1 MWPQAAG
8 ATLTA
13 VHLAH
18 YTGGM
23 MRTRLDFDFFQTAYS
38 LSRQEIEAFL
48 RAFERPSQAARDLLR
63 LAEDA
68 IFRENHPELLA
79 ALVQGVPR
87 LPDPDEALNLLERIY
102 DSATE
107 RQQLLAL
114 LSGEPR
120 ALNILLAM
128 AAQSPFLCEIAARR
142 PEHLVWLLSAA
153 ELERLK
159 RWPHYRQEI
168 EAALKDCL
176 DGEEAA
182 QRLRRYQ
189 HREILRIAVRDILG
203 LGSIKDWAL
212 ELSNLA
218 DNIVHEV
225 CRQVREQ
232 YRQRYG
238 PARTEGDREAQ
249 FAVIALG
256 KLGGRELNF
265 SSDIDLMFVYE
276 GEGRPTKGNL
286 DNFEYFARLAADIV
300 GTLSTATDEGYLYR
314 VDTRLRPEGS
324 RGALV
329 RSLPSVELY
338 YESWG
343 ENWER
348 QALLKARPVG
358 GDPELG
364 RKFLRTIKPF
374 TFRKYVD
381 PVSVQETLRAMHEL
395 RSKSIQDARTTPA
408 ERERNFKTGP
418 GGIRDVEF
426 IVQAIQMLYG
436 GQYPEIRCAG
446 TLESLHRI
454 RESGLLTEDDFAA
467 LLHGY
472 RFLRRLEHRL
482 QMEEQLQVY
491 TLPASAHQQDVLAKR
506 LGYESRAQLLD
517 DYRRHTEG
525 IHALFDGIF
534 APFATADLFESLLD
548 ESQDQEV
555 WHSHHV
561 HDAKRARSIL
571 KDLAADPKTPH
582 LTPKV
587 RRLFRQ
593 ILPRLMDCIEKAPAS
608 ELALSSFERIVSAV
622 GARSS
627 FYAVLS
633 ANPQFLELLVSL
645 GSHSKYLTDTLVRFP
660 ALLDR
665 LADPSFLHQP
675 LEARSLESDH
685 QFLKEALTDTDPVDV
700 LRRLRRIETLKVGL
714 RYLLRLSDVS
724 AMTQELSTLAGY
736 ILERVLEIQLDRY
749 EQKYGSPRLSSGEPC
764 RVAIIGMGKLGGE
777 EINFSSDLDLLF
789 VYEEDNGKVI
799 GADANTETIGV
810 KEYFVR
816 LAGDILKSLSSRTEE
831 GGLYQAD
838 VRLRPYGKGG
848 DLAGTLQ
855 QYRDYYQREA
865 ALWERQALTK
875 ACLVAGDGELG
886 RRFLEQAAEF
896 VYGQGLS
903 SEQKGEIAH
912 LRGRIER
919 ERKGQ
924 GLKSGEG
931 GLIDVEFLVQALQL
945 EHGRD
950 HPSVRPSNTAEALAA
965 LSGEGLLGR
974 EDADNL
980 LAHYLFLR
988 DIENRLQIMDGIS
1001 TDELPTDQKALEQL
1015 VRRLYHLSEERTPT
1029 SQAFIEKYN
1038 RCREEIRAIYGK
1050 HFA

>member
-1 MWPQAAG
+1 M
-8 ATLTA
+8 
-13 VHLAH
+13 
-18 YTGGM
+18 
-23 MRTRLDFDFFQTAYS
+23 DFDFLRSAYS
-38 LSRQEIEAFL
+38 LSPERLCACLEAF
-48 RAFERPSQAARDLLR
+48 RQPERAARG
-63 LAEDA
+63 LAQLA
-68 IFRENHPELLA
+68 REPSLQRTHPQILC
-79 ALVQGVPR
+79 ALIERFPN
-87 LPDPDEALNLLERIY
+87 LPDPDQTLNLLERVY
-102 DSATE
+102 QNVPDKESLLE
-107 RQQLLAL
+107 RLARR
-114 LSGEPR
+114 PR
-120 ALNILLAM
+120 GLDILLAVVT
-128 AAQSPFLCEIAARR
+128 QGGFLSEIVVRR
-142 PEHLVWLLSAA
+142 PEHLFWLLDCAD
-153 ELERLK
+153 LDRVK

-168 EAALKDCL
+168 EEALADHS
-176 DGEEAA
+176 DPEEAA
-182 QRLRRYQ
+182 QQLRRWQ
-189 HREILRIAVRDILG
+189 RREILRIAVRDVLG
-203 LGSIKDWAL
+203 LGSIERWAL

-218 DNIVHEV
+218 DNIVHEA
-225 CRQVREQ
+225 CRLVRKQ

-238 PARTEGDREAQ
+238 PAWTDGEREAQ

-276 GEGRPTKGNL
+276 GEGRPSEGDL
-286 DNFEYFARLAADIV
+286 DNFEYFARMAADIV

-314 VDTRLRPEGS
+314 VDTRLRPEGD

-329 RSLPSVELY
+329 RSLPSMELY

-358 GDPELG
+358 GDAELG

-381 PVSVQETLRAMHEL
+381 PVSVQDTLRAMHEL
-395 RSKSIQDARTTPA
+395 RSRSIQRPPTALPK
-408 ERERNFKTGP
+408 RERNFKTGP

-446 TLESLHRI
+446 TVESLHRI
-454 RESGLLTEDDFAA
+454 RESGLLTEDDFAT

-491 TLPASAHQQDVLAKR
+491 ALPASAAQQDVLAKR
-506 LGYESRAQLLD
+506 LGYPGRTALLEEFSK
-517 DYRRHTEG
+517 HTG
-525 IHALFDGIF
+525 KIRALFDGIF
-534 APFATADLFESLLD
+534 APFAKADLFESLLD
-548 ESQDQEV
+548 DARSDALL
-555 WHSHHV
+555 
-561 HDAKRARSIL
+561 HDYHLYNTKRARGIL
-571 KDLAADPKTPH
+571 KELAADPDTPH
-582 LTPKV
+582 LNPKV

-593 ILPRLMDCIEKAPAS
+593 ILPRLMDCVKNAPAS
-608 ELALSSFERIVSAV
+608 ELALSAFERMVAAV

-627 FYAVLS
+627 FYATLA

-645 GSHSKYLTDTLVRFP
+645 GSHSKDLTETLIRFP

-665 LADPSFLHQP
+665 LADPAFLHEP
-675 LEARSLESDH
+675 LEARSLECDH
-685 QFLKEALTDTDPVDV
+685 LFLKEALTGMEEIDV

-724 AMTQELSTLAGY
+724 VMTRELSTLADY
-736 ILERVLEIQLDRY
+736 LLQRLLEIWLDRY
-749 EQKYGSPRLSSGEPC
+749 TQRYGTPRLLSGEPC
-764 RVAIIGMGKLGGE
+764 PVAMIGMGKLGGE

-789 VYEEDNGKVI
+789 VYEEDGGKVI
-799 GADANTETIGV
+799 GEGAEGETLGV

-816 LAGDILKSLSSRTEE
+816 LAADILKSLSARTEE
-831 GGLYQAD
+831 GGLYRAD

-848 DLAGTLQ
+848 DLSGTLQ

-875 ACLVAGDGELG
+875 ARPVAGDAELG
-886 RRFLEQAAEF
+886 RRFIEQAAEF
-896 VYGQGLS
+896 VYSRGLS
-903 SEQKGEIAH
+903 PEQKREISH

-950 HPSVRPSNTAEALAA
+950 HPSVRRSNTAEALVA
-965 LSGEGLLGR
+965 LSQEGLLDQR
-974 EDADNL
+974 DAHIL

-1001 TDELPTDQKALEQL
+1001 TDELPTEQKALEQL
-1015 VRRLYHLSEERTPT
+1015 VRRLYHLSDEPAPT
-1029 SQAFIEKYN
+1029 SEAFIEKYN

-1050 HFA
+1050 YFNEPESEQE